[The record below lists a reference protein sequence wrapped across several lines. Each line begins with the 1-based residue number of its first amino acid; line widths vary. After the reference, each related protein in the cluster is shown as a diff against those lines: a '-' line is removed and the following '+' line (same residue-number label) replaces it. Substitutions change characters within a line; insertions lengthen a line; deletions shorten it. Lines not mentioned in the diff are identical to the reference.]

1 MIVKTLLS
9 FTQDKDIKNFH
20 VEPLSPKHENS
31 LEFHKHDFYQ
41 IIFLEKGNAKHFVD
55 FKTYEM
61 QAPSIA
67 FVFPQQI
74 HNLTLSEEAS
84 GSMLFFDETVFC
96 SDILAN
102 ELAEYNVD
110 LHRRVNNLLFLE
122 NPTAWN
128 DIRSIYSSIQS
139 MYYQSCND
147 LDKMQI
153 KLSIKILILKIVGV
167 APSNRPQAPDHRNI
181 QLYSQFRKLVSD
193 NFKIERKVS
202 FYSDQLGI
210 SSKTL
215 TTICQQYGGDSPLNI
230 IHDAL
235 STEIKQ
241 IFMFEEE
248 SLKEIAFKLGFPS
261 QSALNKYI
269 NSKFG
274 CTPSELKKQI
284 LDTVMGERL

>member
-9 FTQDKDIKNFH
+9 YTQDKAIKNFYI
-20 VEPLSPKHENS
+20 EPLSSKHENY
-31 LEFHKHDFYQ
+31 LDFHKHDFYQ
-41 IIFLEKGNAKHFVD
+41 IIFLEKGSAKHFVD

-61 QAPSIA
+61 QSPAIA

-74 HNLTLSEEAS
+74 HNLTLSDDAA
-84 GSMLFFDETVFC
+84 GSMLFFDDTVFC

-110 LHRRVNNLLFLE
+110 LHRRVNNLSFSD
-122 NPTAWN
+122 NPISWT
-128 DIRSIYSSIQS
+128 DIKSIYSSIQS
-139 MYYQSCND
+139 MYLKSSND

-153 KLSIKILILKIVGV
+153 KLSIKLLILKIVGV
-167 APSNRPQAPDHRNI
+167 APSNRPQTPDHRHL

-193 NFKIERKVS
+193 NFKKERKVS

-241 IFMFEEE
+241 IFLFEED
-248 SLKEIAFKLGFPS
+248 SLKEIAFNLGFPS

-269 NSKFG
+269 DNKFA
-274 CTPSELKKQI
+274 CTPSELKKKI
-284 LDTVMGERL
+284 LETVMGERL